1 MKKLLFVIALAAAA
15 GNTQAQ
21 SWNLDKSHSSL
32 NFSVEH
38 MVISETEGTFK
49 NYSVEVLSAKP
60 DFTDAQISF
69 EAEVGSINT
78 ESEMRDNHLKSDD
91 FFNAEKFPKI
101 IFKSSSL
108 KKLSDKKYVLEG
120 DLSIRDVTK
129 KIKLDVTYGGTVKD
143 PYGMTRA
150 GFRVSG
156 SINRFDYNLKWSN
169 KLDNGGLMVG
179 DKVNLDIKIEIV
191 KK

>member
-1 MKKLLFVIALAAAA
+1 MKKLLFAFALAAAA
-15 GNTQAQ
+15 NGSQAQ

-32 NFSVEH
+32 SFSVEH
-38 MVISETEGTFK
+38 MVVSETEGTFK
-49 NYSVEVLSAKP
+49 NYNVDVQSSKP

-78 ESEMRDNHLKSDD
+78 ENEMRDNHLKSDD

-101 IFKSSSL
+101 SFKSSSL
-108 KKLSDKKYVLEG
+108 KKISDKKYVLEG

-129 KIKLDVTYGGTVKD
+129 KVKLDVTYGGTIKD

-179 DKVNLDIKIEIV
+179 ENVNLDIKLEITR
-191 KK
+191 K